1 MTPRRLTE
9 RPQARSAAR
18 HASEPMATPRFAVF
32 SSLLFNRWDPCKP
45 SQNVSADMPSTT
57 KSGSQDSTASRAG
70 KSALRMLS
78 IIVRSEEHTS
88 ELQSLTNL
96 VCRLLLEKKK
106 KRNIHRHSNSITSD
120 T

>member
-70 KSALRMLS
+70 NNSPAALAELRRLQKASGQARAEMMKGTDAAYKSMQQAFESAR
-78 IIVRSEEHTS
+78 
-88 ELQSLTNL
+88 
-96 VCRLLLEKKK
+96 KKFERK
-106 KRNIHRHSNSITSD
+106 
-120 T
+120 

>member
-1 MTPRRLTE
+1 MTPRRFTE

-78 IIVRSEEHTS
+78 IIAMKLASSVTRSEEHTS
-88 ELQSLTNL
+88 ELQSPYDL

-106 KRNIHRHSNSITSD
+106 KKDHNR
-120 T
+120 